1 MVAGI
6 ERENA
11 MKVIT
16 DVSFY
21 KLIQG
26 LSDGEDYI
34 EDSGDLYGDHFN
46 TINGMI
52 DYVVEY
58 AFGDLY
64 SDRYKT
70 GITKMANDPRYS
82 NCIDIRSGEDVEIGD
97 DGMKHV
103 EVDISSCSGDRIEM
117 VPFSSELSKYTWSVS
132 IAYSED
138 EVEGAENVHESRRL
152 RGRSLRESRISR
164 VRRGRMLREKRITID
179 LDENKIFAVKG
190 YPDYPEN
197 DDCAYDE
204 ILVQKGGS
212 KFEPGSGHNGKECAK
227 YASFANRLVDE
238 YDDEHDDIEEELEE
252 YVCKGLNEKFGG
264 NWIVGSINGS
274 SQGDSF
280 TIIYNTETNTD
291 KQIEYFKNDFFG
303 FGYDYTCYNGLG
315 EYEVNV
321 FVNDLDEDETLSII
335 ADACSVDEA
344 NVEIVDKKPDFDFIR
359 KHEVKESCRPRGRML
374 KEDGRKRTVIFK
386 QYRDISYV
394 DIGFVDEEVAL
405 EAVKKLND
413 AMRFIK
419 KNGGEIDGSFG
430 LSDWD

>member
-1 MVAGI
+1 MVAGV

-21 KLIQG
+21 KLIQE

-46 TINGMI
+46 TVNGMI

-138 EVEGAENVHESRRL
+138 EVEGAENVHESRR
-152 RGRSLRESRISR
+152 
-164 VRRGRMLREKRITID
+164 
-179 LDENKIFAVKG
+179 
-190 YPDYPEN
+190 
-197 DDCAYDE
+197 
-204 ILVQKGGS
+204 
-212 KFEPGSGHNGKECAK
+212 
-227 YASFANRLVDE
+227 
-238 YDDEHDDIEEELEE
+238 
-252 YVCKGLNEKFGG
+252 
-264 NWIVGSINGS
+264 
-274 SQGDSF
+274 
-280 TIIYNTETNTD
+280 
-291 KQIEYFKNDFFG
+291 
-303 FGYDYTCYNGLG
+303 
-315 EYEVNV
+315 
-321 FVNDLDEDETLSII
+321 
-335 ADACSVDEA
+335 
-344 NVEIVDKKPDFDFIR
+344 
-359 KHEVKESCRPRGRML
+359 PRGRML

-386 QYRDISYV
+386 QYRDISCV